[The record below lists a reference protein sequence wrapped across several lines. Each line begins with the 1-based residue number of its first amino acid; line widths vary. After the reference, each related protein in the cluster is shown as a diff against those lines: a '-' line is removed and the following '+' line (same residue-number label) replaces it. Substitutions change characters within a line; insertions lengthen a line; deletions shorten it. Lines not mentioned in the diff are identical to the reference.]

1 MDNLSD
7 KNRQRATQLIALFAI
22 SVTALS
28 TALFFL
34 VLIISGSPWF
44 GLIVAVLTLTS
55 ITYLTA
61 TSEQRALGTLE
72 NQQMHSDQYPRLT
85 NLVEAICLTTGI
97 PVPEIRILSTETR
110 NMAAVGRSSAKST
123 LIVTTGLLDSASRI
137 ELEALVANRISQIAA
152 GQTALAT
159 TALSTFGLQI
169 GIATIRVRPF
179 AFLPTNVKKRIGLE
193 LDPSDDFVNDS
204 AGVALTRY
212 PPGMVEA
219 LAMMENR
226 NALAKAGAIT
236 DSLWVLSTEQNTD
249 RPTAEARMTALR
261 EL

>member
-7 KNRQRATQLIALFAI
+7 KNRQNASLLIAFFAGSI
-22 SVTALS
+22 AALS

-34 VLIISGSPWF
+34 VFIISGSPWF
-44 GLIVAVLTLTS
+44 GLIVAALTLAS
-55 ITYLTA
+55 IAYISA
-61 TSEQRALGTLE
+61 TSEQRALATLE
-72 NQQMHSDQYPRLT
+72 NQQMHSGQYPRLT
-85 NLVEAICLTTGI
+85 NLVEAICLSTGI
-97 PVPEIRILSTETR
+97 PVPEIRILSTEAR
-110 NMAAVGRSSAKST
+110 NMAALGRSRAKST
-123 LIVTTGLLDSASRI
+123 LIVTTGLLSSASRI
-137 ELEALVANRISQIAA
+137 ELEAVVANRISQIAA

-179 AFLPTNVKKRIGLE
+179 ALLPMRVKKRIGLA
-193 LDPSDDFVNDS
+193 LDPSDDFFNDGI
-204 AGVALTRY
+204 GVALTRY

-226 NALAKAGAIT
+226 NALAKADRIT
-236 DSLWVLSTEQNTD
+236 DSLWILSTRQNTD

>member
-7 KNRQRATQLIALFAI
+7 KAQQNMSQLVVFFATGVA
-22 SVTALS
+22 VLS
-28 TALFFL
+28 AALFFL
-34 VLIISGSPWF
+34 VSIISGSTLL
-44 GLIVAVLTLTS
+44 GLIVAALTLS
-55 ITYLTA
+55 WIAYLA
-61 TSEQRALGTLE
+61 ITSEKRALRNLE
-72 NQQMHSDQYPRLT
+72 NQQMHSGQYPRLV

-97 PVPEIRILSTETR
+97 PVPEIRVLSTEAR

-123 LIVTTGLLDSASRI
+123 LVVTTGLLDSATRI
-137 ELEALVANRISQIAA
+137 ELEAIVANRISQIAT

-159 TALSTFGLQI
+159 AALSTFGLQI
-169 GIATIRVRPF
+169 RIAALQVRPF
-179 AFLPTNVKKRIGLE
+179 ALLPVSVKQRFGLE
-193 LDPSDDFVNDS
+193 LDPSDDFLNDS

-226 NALAKAGAIT
+226 NALSKASSIT
-236 DSLWVLSTEQNTD
+236 DSLWVLSTQENTD
-249 RPTAEARMTALR
+249 RPTVEARMTALR

>member
-1 MDNLSD
+1 
-7 KNRQRATQLIALFAI
+7 
-22 SVTALS
+22 
-28 TALFFL
+28 
-34 VLIISGSPWF
+34 
-44 GLIVAVLTLTS
+44 
-55 ITYLTA
+55 
-61 TSEQRALGTLE
+61 
-72 NQQMHSDQYPRLT
+72 
-85 NLVEAICLTTGI
+85 
-97 PVPEIRILSTETR
+97 
-110 NMAAVGRSSAKST
+110 MAAVGRSSSKST

-179 AFLPTNVKKRIGLE
+179 ALLPMNVKKRIGLE